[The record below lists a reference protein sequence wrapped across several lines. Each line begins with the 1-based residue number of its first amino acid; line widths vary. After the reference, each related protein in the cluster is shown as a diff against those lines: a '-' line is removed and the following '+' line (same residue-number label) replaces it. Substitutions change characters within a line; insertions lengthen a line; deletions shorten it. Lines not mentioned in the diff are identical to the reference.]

1 MTCSRSLCFQMV
13 STKIPG
19 ILEKS
24 RARSSKTRG
33 LETGHQIAL
42 FAASDIT
49 ENKIKGQGE
58 FCEHPSFLCSA
69 SSERDESGWH
79 RADVLGP

>member
-1 MTCSRSLCFQMV
+1 MV
-13 STKIPG
+13 STKTPD

-24 RARSSKTRG
+24 RARSSKTRR

-42 FAASDIT
+42 FAAPDIM

-79 RADVLGP
+79 RVGVSEP